1 MGSYEPTSF
10 DHSKDVL
17 YTIKKSEY
25 VGRYIVASRDIQP
38 GEAIFTDQPAC
49 IGIFREK
56 KELFK
61 KIIYLFLMFII
72 VNSMIEI
79 DIY

>member
-1 MGSYEPTSF
+1 MGSYEPTGPTSF

-38 GEAIFTDQPAC
+38 GEPIFMDQPAC
-49 IGIFREK
+49 IGILSK
-56 KELFK
+56 W
-61 KIIYLFLMFII
+61 I
-72 VNSMIEI
+72 S
-79 DIY
+79 